1 MERTK
6 TKRTK
11 TKSKGRAGNRLFFL
25 LLPICKVWLRIRSL
39 ANIKITKNTCILLLT
54 FAAIT
59 VIIEDEEEEK
69 HNVYENKLEGSGR
82 TLQ

>member
-1 MERTK
+1 MRT
-6 TKRTK
+6 RTR
-11 TKSKGRAGNRLFFL
+11 TSKGRAGNRLFLL

-59 VIIEDEEEEK
+59 VIIGVKE
-69 HNVYENKLEGSGR
+69 R
-82 TLQ
+82 T